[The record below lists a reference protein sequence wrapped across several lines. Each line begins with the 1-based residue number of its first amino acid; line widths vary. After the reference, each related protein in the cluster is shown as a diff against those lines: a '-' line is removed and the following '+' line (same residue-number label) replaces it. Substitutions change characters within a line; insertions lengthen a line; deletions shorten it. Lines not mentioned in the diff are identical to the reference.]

1 MNSMTGYGRAEVSR
15 KEYRLCVELSSVNG
29 RYLECIFRM
38 PRTLIGL
45 EAKIRELIG
54 KNISRGKV
62 TVIIN
67 LEESPVVAAEALLDF
82 KVARGYYNQLL
93 KLKKK
98 LNLPGRIEIGHV
110 VAYPDLLAGN
120 NERLSETKIW
130 PDLEKLITRAAND
143 LYKMR
148 VAEGR
153 NLKRDINQRL
163 KHAAGL
169 VRSIEKQSPKNVTA
183 YRQRLIKRIH
193 EWSNGL
199 ELDPG
204 RLAEEV
210 TIYADRSDL
219 TEECIRLRSHLD
231 MFAATMKS
239 DGETGK
245 RLNFILQEMGREA
258 NTISSKALSGTTST
272 CAIELKEE
280 IEKLREQIQNIE

>member
-15 KEYRLCVELSSVNG
+15 KEYRLCIELSSVNG

-62 TVIIN
+62 TVVVN
-67 LEESPVVAAEALLDF
+67 LEESPVVAAEALIDF
-82 KVARGYYNQLL
+82 RVAGGYYNQLL

-120 NERLSETKIW
+120 NERLSEIKIW
-130 PDLEKLITRAAND
+130 PDLENLITRAVND

-169 VRSIEKQSPKNVTA
+169 VRSIEKQSPKNVIA

-204 RLAEEV
+204 RVAEEV

-231 MFAATMKS
+231 MFGATMKS
-239 DGETGK
+239 GGETGK

-272 CAIELKEE
+272 RAIELKEE